1 MRFRNVAIFL
11 ILFFFTTVCFAR
23 PDGLREYRLV
33 RVIDGDTIVVSRV
46 KGEEI
51 HVRLLGIDCLET
63 RRTERL
69 KKQAEELGLEV
80 EEAYR
85 LGEEAAVT
93 VEQTLRDSPIF
104 LEWEPKFN
112 DKYQRKLGYVWAGSE
127 LLNLRLLETGQAKLY
142 EGSKRSYRYEERFR
156 AAQAQ
161 AKKDLIGIWADRSR
175 GLDEAPVSARKPKS
189 LPSEF
194 PWRLVFVAA
203 GLTLVVA
210 GWRMK

>member
-1 MRFRNVAIFL
+1 MRFRSVAIL
-11 ILFFFTTVCFAR
+11 LFFLLTAVCFAR

-63 RRTERL
+63 RKTERL
-69 KKQAEELGLEV
+69 KKQAEELGIEV
-80 EEAYR
+80 DQAYR

-93 VEQTLRDSPIF
+93 VEQTLRESPIF
-104 LEWEPKFN
+104 LEWEPKFH

-161 AKKDLIGIWADRSR
+161 AKEGQVGIWADRSR
-175 GLDEAPVSARKPKS
+175 APDDVPVSARKPKS
-189 LPSEF
+189 SPSEF

-203 GLTLVVA
+203 GLTFVVA